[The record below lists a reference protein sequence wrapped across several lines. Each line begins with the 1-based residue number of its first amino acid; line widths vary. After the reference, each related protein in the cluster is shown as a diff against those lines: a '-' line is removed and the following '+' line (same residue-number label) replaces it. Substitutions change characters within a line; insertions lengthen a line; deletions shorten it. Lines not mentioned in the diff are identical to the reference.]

1 MSLVNIV
8 PRNNYSSLTLRMV
21 ICNED
26 GPPDD
31 QNQKDGRA
39 RIVANDHLDDLAS
52 SVPHFVIIIAIIMN
66 IAIIIIRIII
76 RIGIVVVIKIINNF
90 THN

>member
-1 MSLVNIV
+1 
-8 PRNNYSSLTLRMV
+8 MV
-21 ICNED
+21 ICKED
-26 GPPDD
+26 CPSDD
-31 QNQKDGRA
+31 QNQRDGGA
-39 RIVANDHLDDLAS
+39 RIVANDHLDDPAS

-76 RIGIVVVIKIINNF
+76 RIGIVVVFKIINNF